1 MPTTRRTIASAAFGG
16 TLLALPALRR
26 AEAQAQTLIL
36 GGSDAIGSIIDRT
49 NAHFTRLV
57 NERARGR
64 LTVNFI
70 QGEQLGNDVQVIEQM
85 MRGGVHIY
93 GDVLDWYANWVRD
106 LSVLAWGFTFRDNAH
121 QQRFLDSP
129 LFAPYAEE
137 MRTRHNVRI
146 LAAAPSQPRV
156 MFSKRPIANPA
167 DLRGLKMRVP
177 DIRAYLLLWQ
187 TLGTQPARVAWG
199 EVFLGLRTG
208 VIDAA
213 EGPTLSAMAARF
225 HQAAQQVIRTEH
237 VIAAGQISI
246 NEQAFQRQSPEVRDI
261 LVTAAR
267 EAMAWHQEQSAG
279 ELEAGYEAM
288 RREGATVSAVD
299 KAPFVRAALEG
310 VAQMERDNVWA
321 AGLFE
326 RIQAL

>member
-1 MPTTRRTIASAAFGG
+1 MQMTRRAVVSAALVG
-16 TLLALPALRR
+16 TLLALPALRAAR
-26 AEAQAQTLIL
+26 AQETTLIL

-64 LTVNFI
+64 LRVNFI

-85 MRGGVHIY
+85 MRGGVQVY

-106 LSVLAWGFTFRDNAH
+106 LSVLAWGFTFRDFAH

-129 LFAPYAEE
+129 IFAPYAEE
-137 MRTRHNVRI
+137 LRARHNVRL

-156 MFSKRPIANPA
+156 MFSKRPISSPA

-187 TLGTQPARVAWG
+187 TLGTQPSRVAWG

-213 EGPTLSAMAARF
+213 EGPTLSALAARF
-225 HQAAQQVIRTEH
+225 HQAAPQVVRTDH
-237 VIAAGQISI
+237 VISAAQISM
-246 NEQAFQRQSPEVRDI
+246 NEQAYQRLSPELKEI
-261 LVTAAR
+261 VTAAAR
-267 EAMAWHQEQSAG
+267 EAMAWQQEQSVR
-279 ELEAGYEAM
+279 ELDAAYDQM
-288 RREGATVSAVD
+288 RREGATVGTVD
-299 KAPFVRAALEG
+299 RAPFVAAALEG
-310 VAQMERDNVWA
+310 VATMERDNVWSS
-321 AGLFE
+321 GLFQ